1 MTTDI
6 QKVKNI
12 LDALSDEDRDEVR
25 RYLDK
30 KRFYNK
36 NYSDVAVKV
45 QAHIVKHGH
54 ITNKEAFDRGYTS
67 KLLDTT
73 TFHRCIISKLTIEI
87 GKKRLM
93 DRRIA
98 FYDVSRGVPS
108 RFDKIDNELVGDILS
123 NIDFRK
129 KENDLMPLLDGEK
142 YPILKR
148 RGSLKKLRPLLVR
161 AMADNGY
168 EVVGSRLDFVRG
180 R

>member
-6 QKVKNI
+6 RKVKNI

-36 NYSDVAVKV
+36 NYADVANKV
-45 QAHIVKHGH
+45 ESHILKHGH
-54 ITNKEAFDRGYTS
+54 ITNKEAFDKGYTS

-98 FYDVSRGVPS
+98 FYDMSRGAPAK
-108 RFDKIDNELVGDILS
+108 FDKIDSELIEDILS
-123 NIDFRK
+123 STDLRK
-129 KENDLMPLLDGEK
+129 KRNDLMPLLDEEK
-142 YPILKR
+142 YPILRR
-148 RGSLKKLRPLLVR
+148 RGSLKKIRPLLVR
-161 AMADNGY
+161 AMADRGY